1 MPDKNDHVTDSGSRV
16 TLVLRESFGEQ
27 TPLALIAAD
36 VDRVQNYVFE
46 SAKLAEMR
54 GASLILD
61 LLNVKDSDEPEKW
74 GDVHIDGR
82 PIKGIPQVLTEEF
95 GLPHECLIYNAG
107 GGALI
112 LAPWDQAEAIKKRIE
127 VLYLNTTLTATIT
140 VAYEPVS
147 WTDLENGIEPPNL
160 AGWFAGHAE
169 VAIGE
174 ASRLMK
180 HNLVGPDE
188 WNKSQAPAA
197 LILAQ
202 YSRRKCFGEW
212 HSALG
217 YKLRCAKQRK
227 ATAPIFEVSPFTER
241 CSYCHYRPA
250 CRLAPE
256 IDERPICQVCHRKRQ
271 DHDGRAAHSFYLRG
285 FQGYL
290 ESEAEAG
297 NELRYWKGTKNLNWV
312 EIESPPDLKA
322 IAEAGSGRDNFV
334 GIIYA
339 DGNNIGGEIERL
351 KTLDEFHVFAEEV
364 RDAVEK
370 AVFRSL
376 GDLLD
381 GHCKTT
387 REYRD
392 KEGRKRERNH
402 KHHPFEIVSIGGDDV
417 YLFVPADVALEVAL
431 RLCRTFEGTLAHRDR
446 NLTLAA
452 SVLIAHVTT
461 PVYFSRQIAK
471 GLLKNAKRLRT
482 AAGNTV
488 SAVDF
493 QVITSDTSIAEDI
506 ASFRSS
512 TYRNRNEGLTTRP
525 LRLDQ
530 LQEMIDVIRELKRT
544 KFPKTQ
550 LYSLRD
556 AVVRGPQPRVT
567 NFYYY
572 QQARSNEMKKH
583 YATLHAYLEKSG
595 SETRVPFQKSDD
607 ADFDLVTPIVDLIE
621 IYDFVREAQPATN
634 QENA

>member
-1 MPDKNDHVTDSGSRV
+1 MANQHKTTDHRPTVGERLAQV
-16 TLVLRESFGEQ
+16 FGEQ
-27 TPLALIAAD
+27 TSLALIAAD
-36 VDRVQNYVFE
+36 VDRVQSYVFE

-61 LLNVKDSDEPEKW
+61 LLNVKESDDSDQW
-74 GDVHIDGR
+74 GDVKIGGQ
-82 PIKGIPQVLTEEF
+82 PIKGIPQVLREL
-95 GLPHECLIYNAG
+95 GLPDECVIYKAG

-112 LAPWDQAEAIKKRIE
+112 LAPLDRAEEIKEKIE
-127 VLYLNTTLTATIT
+127 RLYLDATLTATIT

-147 WTDLENGIEPPNL
+147 WSDLENGIELPNS
-160 AGWFAGHAE
+160 AGWFAGHAG

-174 ASRLMK
+174 ASRLIK
-180 HNLVGPDE
+180 HSLVDPNE
-188 WNKSQAPAA
+188 WNTSRDPAA
-197 LILAQ
+197 LVLAQ
-202 YSRRKCFGEW
+202 YRSRKCFGEW

-227 ATAPIFEVSPFTER
+227 ANAPIFEVSPFTER
-241 CSYCHYRPA
+241 CSYCHFRPA
-250 CRLAPE
+250 SRLAPE
-256 IDERPICQVCHRKRQ
+256 IDERPICEVCHRKRQ
-271 DHDGRAAHSFYLRG
+271 DHDGRAARSFYLRR
-285 FQGYL
+285 FQRYL

-297 NELRYWKGTKNLNWV
+297 NELRYWKGTKNLNWA
-312 EIESPPDLKA
+312 EIESPPDLES
-322 IAEAGSGRDNFV
+322 IAKAGSGRDHFV

-339 DGNNIGGEIERL
+339 DGNNIGGEIEKL
-351 KTLDEFHVFAEEV
+351 KSLDEFGEFAKEV

-381 GHCKTT
+381 RPCEAT

-392 KEGRKRERNH
+392 KKGRKRERNH

-417 YLFVPADVALEVAL
+417 YVFVAADVALEVAL
-431 RLCRTFEGTLAHRDR
+431 RLCRTFEGILAHR

-471 GLLKNAKRLRT
+471 GLLKNAKRLST

-530 LQEMIDVIRELKRT
+530 LQEMIDVIRELKRA

-572 QQARSNEMKKH
+572 QQARSNEMKRH
-583 YATLHAYLEKSG
+583 YTTLHAYLGKGG
-595 SETRVPFQKSDD
+595 SETRLPFWKSDD
-607 ADFDLVTPIVDLIE
+607 PDFDLVTPIVDLIE
-621 IYDFVREAQPATN
+621 IYDFVREAQPATS